1 MNIGKKLL
9 EVLCILL
16 AVFIGGPIMILGIIF
31 LLSLVG
37 LTVVAPEVMVPIGII
52 ILIALVPAF
61 VVHKIFAK
69 SEKSK
74 SEK

>member
-37 LTVVAPEVMVPIGII
+37 LTIVAPEVMVPIGII
-52 ILIALVPAF
+52 VITALVPAF
-61 VVHKIFAK
+61 VVHKIFAESGKK
-69 SEKSK
+69 SEK
-74 SEK
+74 

>member
-37 LTVVAPEVMVPIGII
+37 LTIVAPEVMVPIGII
-52 ILIALVPAF
+52 VITATIPAF